1 MLYFNSRFWNF
12 AVISTRIF
20 LGLIFFSSGMGKL
33 MPFPGII
40 GPVWLIERLAEY
52 DLALYGHFI
61 AYSQVTIGL
70 LLLSQRFATLGA
82 VMCFPLIL
90 NILMVTISMH
100 WRGTPYI
107 LAVFLLMN
115 IFLLI
120 ADYHR
125 LKFILF
131 PRSPELKK
139 QPLRRPHLRQD
150 LLTLAGMG
158 LLLLSPVIYGVWAGA
173 AYLTAGLGLLCLP
186 LAYMLEKRV
195 FNRFA
200 PPENHREPAG

>member
-1 MLYFNSRFWNF
+1 MLYFNSRFWHF

-20 LGLIFFSSGMGKL
+20 LGLIFFTGGMSKL

-52 DLALYGHFI
+52 GLELYGYFI

-82 VMCFPLIL
+82 VMLFPLVL
-90 NILMVTISMH
+90 NIFMVTVSMH
-100 WRGTPYI
+100 WRGTPYV

-115 IFLLI
+115 VFLLI

-125 LKFILF
+125 LKYILF
-131 PRSPELKK
+131 PRTEALRAS
-139 QPLRRPHLRQD
+139 PLRRPFLRLD
-150 LLTLAGMG
+150 GLTLFGIVLLIVCPTFYG
-158 LLLLSPVIYGVWAGA
+158 LIGKW
-173 AYLTAGLGLLCLP
+173 AYLPAVLGLVCFP
-186 LAYMLEKRV
+186 ASWIAERRLA
-195 FNRFA
+195 
-200 PPENHREPAG
+200 AG